1 MPGIKKSNGVVGMN
15 MFPYLRT
22 LVNVLKER
30 QEELNASRTAR
41 KSKRTGSYTPMVDKN
56 DNDEGVED
64 DEDDE
69 EEEEEEEDEED
80 EEDEEEEDEE
90 DEEEEE
96 EEDEEEED
104 DDDDDAFEEKE
115 EETDIEWRDKGE
127 IVEIKSASCAE
138 AKNAHTRSGEKG
150 AQEAWRGRA
159 ETSARCCRRISHSG
173 VTQTCASLF
182 GYSEFI
188 HIHRELVGAVLY
200 SYSADALF
208 ILACPH

>member
-64 DEDDE
+64 DEEDE

-80 EEDEEEEDEE
+80 EEEEDDEEEEEEDDDEDE

-96 EEDEEEED
+96 EEEDDEEEE
-104 DDDDDAFEEKE
+104 AMGTSQKNRPQTPFEKKKSGWKG
-115 EETDIEWRDKGE
+115 WRLKSPYSKKKTRRTTTTLSPRAPLE
-127 IVEIKSASCAE
+127 MHPAVVEAAAVVQGKSKSVVQVLGHCSNTAVFLFSSS
-138 AKNAHTRSGEKG
+138 RSK
-150 AQEAWRGRA
+150 
-159 ETSARCCRRISHSG
+159 
-173 VTQTCASLF
+173 
-182 GYSEFI
+182 
-188 HIHRELVGAVLY
+188 
-200 SYSADALF
+200 
-208 ILACPH
+208 

>member
-1 MPGIKKSNGVVGMN
+1 

-69 EEEEEEEDEED
+69 EEE
-80 EEDEEEEDEE
+80 DEEEEDEE

-96 EEDEEEED
+96 
-104 DDDDDAFEEKE
+104 AMGTSQKNRPQTPFEKKKSGWKG
-115 EETDIEWRDKGE
+115 WRLKSPYSKKKTRRTTTTLSPRAPLE
-127 IVEIKSASCAE
+127 MHPAVVEAAAVVQGKSKSVVQVLGHCS
-138 AKNAHTRSGEKG
+138 NT
-150 AQEAWRGRA
+150 
-159 ETSARCCRRISHSG
+159 
-173 VTQTCASLF
+173 
-182 GYSEFI
+182 
-188 HIHRELVGAVLY
+188 AVL
-200 SYSADALF
+200 LF
-208 ILACPH
+208 SSSRSK

>member
-1 MPGIKKSNGVVGMN
+1 

-69 EEEEEEEDEED
+69 EEEDEE
-80 EEDEEEEDEE
+80 EE

-104 DDDDDAFEEKE
+104 DE
-115 EETDIEWRDKGE
+115 EEDDEEDDEEEEAMGTSQKNRPQTPFEKKKSGWKGWRLKSPYSKKKTRRTTTTLSPRAPLE
-127 IVEIKSASCAE
+127 MHPAVVEAAAVVQGKSKSVVQVLGHCSNTAVFLFSSS
-138 AKNAHTRSGEKG
+138 RSK
-150 AQEAWRGRA
+150 
-159 ETSARCCRRISHSG
+159 
-173 VTQTCASLF
+173 
-182 GYSEFI
+182 
-188 HIHRELVGAVLY
+188 
-200 SYSADALF
+200 
-208 ILACPH
+208 